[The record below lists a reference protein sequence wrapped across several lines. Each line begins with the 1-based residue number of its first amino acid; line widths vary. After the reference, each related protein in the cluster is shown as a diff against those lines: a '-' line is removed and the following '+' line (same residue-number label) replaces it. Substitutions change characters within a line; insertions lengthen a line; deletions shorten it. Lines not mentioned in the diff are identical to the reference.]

1 MTSVPNAQSSLD
13 DWLTHLMAIHPTE
26 IDMGLGRVA
35 AVAETMG
42 LDSLEGTKVVT
53 VAGTNGKG
61 TTCAMIEAIMLQA
74 GQHVGVYS
82 SPHMLKYN
90 ERVRIDGVDASDEAL
105 IEAFCAI
112 DAARG
117 NTSLT
122 FFEYA
127 TLAGLYLFKLT
138 KLDLVLLEVGLG
150 GRLDATNIIDADIA
164 VITAIDI
171 DHQEYL
177 GDTREL
183 VGREK
188 AGIMRAGR
196 PVVIGEPD
204 LPASVVEYAEST
216 GAQALRVNHEFSYQA
231 SEAEWCFTLGA
242 VPQPSVSQFSLPKL
256 SIEGLPLPT
265 LPLANAATALAVVQ
279 QLAPQW
285 FMTGATRGFI
295 DAGLR
300 EAKLAGRLE
309 VVSEEPK
316 IILDVAHNPHAAS
329 YLADRLR
336 AYEGRR
342 IFALCGMLKDKD
354 CRAVLSLL
362 DDRVHAWY
370 LADLNCERSAKAQD
384 LLTYLSGD
392 KPAHGF
398 ASVEQAYQALKP
410 EIGQSDVVIVFGS
423 FYTVAEFK
431 QLDLS

>member
-1 MTSVPNAQSSLD
+1 MTPVPNAQSGLN
-13 DWLTHLMAIHPTE
+13 DWLNHLMAIHPTE

-35 AVAETMG
+35 AVAKVMG

-61 TTCAMIEAIMLQA
+61 TTCAMIEAIMREA
-74 GQHVGVYS
+74 GQRVGVYS

-117 NTSLT
+117 DTSLT

-127 TLAGLYLFKLT
+127 TLAGLYLFKQA

-196 PVVIGEPD
+196 PAVIGDPD
-204 LPASVVEYAEST
+204 LPVSVVEYAESI
-216 GAQALRVNHEFSYQA
+216 GAKMVRVNHEFSYQA
-231 SEAEWCFTLGA
+231 SETDWCFELGDMPQSS
-242 VPQPSVSQFSLPKL
+242 VPQFSL
-256 SIEGLPLPT
+256 SGLPLPT

-279 QLAPQW
+279 LLLAEQ
-285 FMTGATRGFI
+285 FVTEAARTSI
-295 DAGLR
+295 AAGLSG
-300 EAKLAGRLE
+300 AKLTGRLE
-309 VVSEEPK
+309 VVSEQPK
-316 IILDVAHNPHAAS
+316 IILDVAHNPHAAA
-329 YLADRLR
+329 YLAQRLE
-336 AYEGRR
+336 AYKGKR

-354 CRAVLSLL
+354 CRAVLGLL
-362 DDRVHAWY
+362 EDQIHAWY
-370 LADLNCERSAKAQD
+370 LTDLNCERSAKAQD
-384 LLTYLSGD
+384 LLSYLTGD
-392 KPAHGF
+392 KAAYGF